1 MKTVLWALIV
11 IAVLIG
17 AFFAFNSYI
26 YNEKQADSADSLNPV
41 PVTHTFEWIVEPS
54 ERFEETMPWQNVA
67 LVFDGSV
74 FPVGEG
80 LGCEGR
86 SQRTDE
92 ENEVTHKSC
101 WFGGGGEDFSVFL
114 ENGQYVVK
122 KRWTQESGGPEVS
135 AEPHGPW
142 EVLFTLP

>member
-1 MKTVLWALIV
+1 MITTSCFSLLSCCPVLTQFIGLTELIS
-11 IAVLIG
+11 VLIL
-17 AFFAFNSYI
+17 I
-26 YNEKQADSADSLNPV
+26 
-41 PVTHTFEWIVEPS
+41 
-54 ERFEETMPWQNVA
+54 
-67 LVFDGSV
+67 
-74 FPVGEG
+74 PVGEG